1 MGLIANYS
9 YLSDENL
16 KELKSLGSSEEDII
30 DSVEVWSEEDVL
42 LDIDKMWDALHFLL
56 TGESA
61 MYRLEDNLLS
71 NMVVGKTAL
80 DNKEI
85 LIGYTEPTRVKEIA
99 KELDKVNFDDILKTF
114 DMQECKEEELYPN
127 IWDYEEETEE
137 IMEDL
142 TYSFDTLNKLYHS
155 AAEHNH
161 GVLVM
166 ID

>member
-1 MGLIANYS
+1 MGMCANY
-9 YLSDENL
+9 YEISDEQF
-16 KELKSLGSSEEDII
+16 KEIESSLDVIYDFSERGEVNEADI
-30 DSVEVWSEEDVL
+30 
-42 LDIDKMWDALHFLL
+42 LL

-99 KELDKVNFDDILKTF
+99 KELDQVNFDDILKKF
-114 DMQECKEEELYPN
+114 NMQECKEEELYPN

>member
-1 MGLIANYS
+1 MGMCANY
-9 YLSDENL
+9 YEISDEQF
-16 KELKSLGSSEEDII
+16 KEIESSLDVIYDFSERG
-30 DSVEVWSEEDVL
+30 EVNEA
-42 LDIDKMWDALHFLL
+42 DIDKMWDALHFLL

-114 DMQECKEEELYPN
+114 DMQECKEEGLYPN